1 MSIHDGSI
9 VADDAKAGV
18 SKLLLPFGA
27 HAKKFNKVITGWL
40 SLSLFLHHLLLSPL
54 HSTQEKEEQ
63 GEKALELNQIK
74 AGVRTPYNCY
84 HGKR

>member
-40 SLSLFLHHLLLSPL
+40 SLSSYTTYCSL
-54 HSTQEKEEQ
+54 HSIPRKR
-63 GEKALELNQIK
+63 KKNK
-74 AGVRTPYNCY
+74 
-84 HGKR
+84 GKRRWS